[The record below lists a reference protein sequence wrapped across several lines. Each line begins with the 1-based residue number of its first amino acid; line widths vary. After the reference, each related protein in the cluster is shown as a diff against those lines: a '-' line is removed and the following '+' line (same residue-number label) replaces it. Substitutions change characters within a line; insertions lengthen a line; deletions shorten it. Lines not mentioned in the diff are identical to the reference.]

1 MSDRPLF
8 ENADE
13 QEAVY
18 APQQLPDAV
27 AAERERAADNHGEMQ
42 QDTGPVTLPIG
53 AAGVSASG
61 AGFAGNTVSDVAGG
75 TTLPLDEPVDDTTEG
90 DATNT

>member
-8 ENADE
+8 EHADE
-13 QEAVY
+13 HEAMY

-27 AAERERAADNHGEMQ
+27 AAEQERAADNLGEMQ
-42 QDTGPVTLPIG
+42 QDTGPVALPIG
-53 AAGVSASG
+53 AAGVSPSG

-75 TTLPLDEPVDDTTEG
+75 TTLPLDEPVDNTPEDDTT
-90 DATNT
+90 DT

>member
-8 ENADE
+8 ENTDE
-13 QEAVY
+13 QEAMY

-27 AAERERAADNHGEMQ
+27 AGETQ
-42 QDTGPVTLPIG
+42 QDIGQVALPIG
-53 AAGVSASG
+53 AAGVSSSG
-61 AGFAGNTVSDVAGG
+61 AGFAGNPASDLAGG

-90 DATNT
+90 DATGT

>member
-27 AAERERAADNHGEMQ
+27 AADNHGEMQ
-42 QDTGPVTLPIG
+42 HDTAPVTMPIG
-53 AAGVSASG
+53 AAGVSPSG
-61 AGFAGNTVSDVAGG
+61 AGFAGNPVSDFAGG

-90 DATNT
+90 DATDT